1 MKLSG
6 IVILSILILS
16 SNLAWAHKPIQSDGM
31 NTDFKNALRIP
42 DHKISWA
49 IYEELE
55 PRQTKFYILDAKK
68 GDSLYA
74 SIVIPKI
81 EKYENYKP
89 DLLYII
95 GNGIEVNSSHKIE
108 QRIPQG
114 GIISYSYDRV
124 ISSEEF
130 YEPFTQTTYWERQE
144 IRITIPADGEY
155 YLAVSDWQNVHGK
168 YSLAVGEIEDF
179 GIIDFFTTLPL
190 AWIQTKLFFEEYLIV
205 GIVLGIFGTLISFP
219 VVRRYRTLKR

>member
-1 MKLSG
+1 MKLGG
-6 IVILSILILS
+6 IVILSILILFT
-16 SNLAWAHKPIQSDGM
+16 SNSAWAHKPIQTDGM
-31 NTDFKNALRIP
+31 NTDFDNALRIP

-55 PRQTKFYILDAKK
+55 PGQTKFYIFDAKK

-81 EKYENYKP
+81 EKYESYKP
-89 DLLYII
+89 ELSII
-95 GNGIEVNSSHKIE
+95 GEGIQVNSNHSIE
-108 QRIPQG
+108 QSIPQG
-114 GIISYSYDRV
+114 GIISYRFDGD
-124 ISSEEF
+124 IPSSEF

-144 IRITIPADGEY
+144 IRITIPIDGEY

-179 GIIDFFTTLPL
+179 DIIDLFTTLPL
-190 AWIQTKLFFEEYLIV
+190 AWFQTKLFFEDYPIV
-205 GIVLGIFGTLISFP
+205 IAVTGIFVAIVSFP
-219 VVRRYRTLKR
+219 ILRIART